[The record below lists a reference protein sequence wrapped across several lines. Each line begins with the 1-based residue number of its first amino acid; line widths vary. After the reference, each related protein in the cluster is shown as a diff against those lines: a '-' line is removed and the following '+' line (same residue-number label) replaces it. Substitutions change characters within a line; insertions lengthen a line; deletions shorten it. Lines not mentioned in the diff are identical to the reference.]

1 MNKRIFLDMY
11 FGKDRKTL
19 RECIHEWLA
28 FLIILKNHQPR
39 FFSDW
44 YGNWYGKGKSKK
56 KALSKKIEFTYE
68 SIRKNL
74 TDRRR
79 KEDSDDELGFLFFMW
94 NGKDGCDSMG
104 IFAKLGLYS
113 ELFNNYVSI
122 EFPTEGEA
130 YESYK
135 EKKHL
140 LALLHIMIDYWK
152 PDFIKINDREK
163 KIYPPFD
170 HLDIE

>member
-1 MNKRIFLDMY
+1 MKKAIYLAIG

-19 RECIHEWLA
+19 RECIHQWLA
-28 FLIILKNHQPR
+28 FLIILKNHQPQ

-44 YGNWYGKGKSKK
+44 YGGGWSKK
-56 KALSKKIEFTYE
+56 EALSKKIEFTYE

-79 KEDSDDELGFLFFMW
+79 KEDRDDELGFMFSMW
-94 NGKDGCDSMG
+94 DGKDDSDSMG
-104 IFAKLGLYS
+104 ISAQLGLYS

-130 YESYK
+130 YEYYK
-135 EKKHL
+135 EKEHL
-140 LALLHIMIDYWK
+140 LALLQIMIDYWK
-152 PDFIKINDREK
+152 PDFIKINDPEK

-170 HLDIE
+170 HLDLYIE